1 MPDVVDFFI
10 KSGEDGFVFISFD
23 LAVFGQIDR
32 CNAQSEQKQGSGKN
46 PAEFFVETE
55 RASRPSAAGEKCRQ
69 QQSGQ
74 YGQRNRVDVG
84 NFYPCV
90 DGVDF
95 GVKRAADFAE
105 FFSFGVQT
113 FANAGNQGQFVRSK
127 GLPPFKVFFAP
138 DFLKFGFGSIDAF
151 DDFVL
156 FNLKVKLRVAS
167 DSFDV
172 FKSSDLGRFAA
183 QADEVVAAAQTFERI
198 KNKVAVV
205 HDRHS
210 KVTIQQFDRTG
221 PKRIVEKVGIA
232 DGNKFKGA
240 VSAAAFDFRGD
251 DLRCIVRAEVA
262 ENVAGVDVLVNCRD
276 VEVCGVGRSDYQRFE
291 NDVRCRR
298 FDF

>member
-1 MPDVVDFFI
+1 MPNPS
-10 KSGEDGFVFISFD
+10 KSREAARILPSSSLKRKELPRPLTVGE
-23 LAVFGQIDR
+23 
-32 CNAQSEQKQGSGKN
+32 E
-46 PAEFFVETE
+46 
-55 RASRPSAAGEKCRQ
+55 CRQ

-105 FFSFGVQT
+105 FFSFGIQT

-127 GLPPFKVFFAP
+127 GLPPFEVFFAP

-156 FNLKVKLRVAS
+156 FDLKVKLRVAP

-183 QADEVVAAAQTFERI
+183 QADEVVAAAQTFECL
-198 KNKVAVV
+198 
-205 HDRHS
+205 
-210 KVTIQQFDRTG
+210 RTKLPLSMTG
-221 PKRIVEKVGIA
+221 TAKLPSSSLTE
-232 DGNKFKGA
+232 
-240 VSAAAFDFRGD
+240 
-251 DLRCIVRAEVA
+251 
-262 ENVAGVDVLVNCRD
+262 LVQN
-276 VEVCGVGRSDYQRFE
+276 ES
-291 NDVRCRR
+291 
-298 FDF
+298 